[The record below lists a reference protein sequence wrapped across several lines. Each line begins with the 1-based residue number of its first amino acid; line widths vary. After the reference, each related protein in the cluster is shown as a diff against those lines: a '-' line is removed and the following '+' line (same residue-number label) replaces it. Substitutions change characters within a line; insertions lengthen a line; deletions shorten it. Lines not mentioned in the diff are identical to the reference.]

1 MGIWCPLLLYA
12 QHGVS
17 FQYHY
22 HHLELNQR
30 LTSKAKSTQLIKMT
44 DNFSY
49 ASSIAQT
56 KKKIF
61 ANCTSEVEDLFKR
74 IFEPNA
80 KKRITFA

>member
-1 MGIWCPLLLYA
+1 
-12 QHGVS
+12 
-17 FQYHY
+17 
-22 HHLELNQR
+22 
-30 LTSKAKSTQLIKMT
+30 MT
-44 DNFSY
+44 DTFSY